1 MSEQIIGCVPDDE
14 KTQQP
19 QPEATEQEQQEHS
32 EHMEKMIKENEDFLR
47 HLHRRVY
54 VYRALHYAWIA
65 ISVLIGASAIGWAVM
80 GQWMYAACN
89 AAWVFVALMRA
100 NDQRILVNQV
110 DTSLKYID
118 SNITLRH
125 IVSHYQAMTTDYQT
139 QINIYKELKH
149 TYDELTSTQK
159 AQIAEQER
167 TINRL
172 LSILDMRKPNDNK
185 EE

>member
-19 QPEATEQEQQEHS
+19 QPEATEQEHS
-32 EHMEKMIKENEDFLR
+32 EKMIKENEDFLR

-65 ISVLIGASAIGWAVM
+65 ISVLIAASAIGWAVM

-89 AAWVFVALMRA
+89 AAWVVVALMRA
-100 NDQRILVNQV
+100 NDQRVLGNHV

-118 SNITLRH
+118 SNITLRR

-139 QINIYKELKH
+139 QVNLYKDIKH
-149 TYDELTSTQK
+149 TYDEFTSAQK
-159 AQIAEQER
+159 AQIAEQES

-172 LSILDMRKPNDNK
+172 LSILDMRKPKDNK

>member
-19 QPEATEQEQQEHS
+19 QPEATEQEQQEH
-32 EHMEKMIKENEDFLR
+32 MEKLIKENEEFLR
-47 HLHRRVY
+47 YLHRRVY

-89 AAWVFVALMRA
+89 AAWVFIALLRA
-100 NDQRILVNQV
+100 NDQRVLANHV

-118 SNITLRH
+118 SNITLRR
-125 IVSHYQAMTTDYQT
+125 IVSHYQAMTTGYQT
-139 QINIYKELKH
+139 QVNIYKELKH

-159 AQIAEQER
+159 AQIAEQES
-167 TINRL
+167 TINKL

>member
-1 MSEQIIGCVPDDE
+1 MSEQIIGHVPDDE

-19 QPEATEQEQQEHS
+19 QPEATEQEQQEH
-32 EHMEKMIKENEDFLR
+32 MEEMIKENDDFLR

-65 ISVLIGASAIGWAVM
+65 ISVFIGASAIGWAVM

-89 AAWVFVALMRA
+89 VAWVIIALLRA
-100 NDQRILVNQV
+100 NDQRVLGNHV

-118 SNITLRH
+118 SNITLRR
-125 IVSHYQAMTTDYQT
+125 IVSHYQAMTTGYQT
-139 QINIYKELKH
+139 QVNIYKELKH

-159 AQIAEQER
+159 AQIAEQES

>member
-1 MSEQIIGCVPDDE
+1 MSEQIIGHVPDDE
-14 KTQQP
+14 KTR

-32 EHMEKMIKENEDFLR
+32 EKMIKENEDFLR

-80 GQWMYAACN
+80 GQWIYAACN

-100 NDQRILVNQV
+100 NDQRVLGNQV

-118 SNITLRH
+118 SNITLRR

-139 QINIYKELKH
+139 QVNLYKDIKH
-149 TYDELTSTQK
+149 TCDELISTQK

-167 TINRL
+167 IINRL
-172 LSILDMRKPNDNK
+172 FSILEMRKPKDNK

>member
-19 QPEATEQEQQEHS
+19 QPEATEQEHS

-54 VYRALHYAWIA
+54 VYRALHYAWIV
-65 ISVLIGASAIGWAVM
+65 ISVLIAASAIGWAVM
-80 GQWMYAACN
+80 GQWIYAACN

-100 NDQRILVNQV
+100 NDQRVLGNQV

-118 SNITLRH
+118 SNITLRR

-139 QINIYKELKH
+139 QVNIYKELKQ
-149 TYDELTSTQK
+149 TCDELTSTQK

-172 LSILDMRKPNDNK
+172 LSILDMRKPNDKK
-185 EE
+185 EK

>member
-1 MSEQIIGCVPDDE
+1 MSEQIIGHVPDNE

-32 EHMEKMIKENEDFLR
+32 EHMEKMIKENEEFLR
-47 HLHRRVY
+47 YLHRRVY
-54 VYRALHYAWIA
+54 VYRTLHYVWIA
-65 ISVLIGASAIGWAVM
+65 ISMLIGASAIGLAVM

-89 AAWVFVALMRA
+89 ATWVFVALMRS
-100 NDQRILVNQV
+100 NDQRVLVNQV

-118 SNITLRH
+118 SNITLRR

-139 QINIYKELKH
+139 QVNIYKELKQ
-149 TYDELTSTQK
+149 TCDELISTQK
-159 AQIAEQER
+159 AQIAEQES

-172 LSILDMRKPNDNK
+172 LSILDMRKSNDNK
-185 EE
+185 KK

>member
-19 QPEATEQEQQEHS
+19 QPEETEQEHS
-32 EHMEKMIKENEDFLR
+32 EHMEKLIKENEEFLR
-47 HLHRRVY
+47 YLHRRVY

-89 AAWVFVALMRA
+89 AAWVFIALLRA
-100 NDQRILVNQV
+100 NDQRVLGNHV

-118 SNITLRH
+118 SNIMLRR
-125 IVSHYQAMTTDYQT
+125 IVSHYQAMTTGYQT
-139 QINIYKELKH
+139 QVNIYKELKH

-159 AQIAEQER
+159 AQIAEQES

>member
-1 MSEQIIGCVPDDE
+1 MSEQIIGHVPDDE

-54 VYRALHYAWIA
+54 VYRAMHYAWIV
-65 ISVLIGASAIGWAVM
+65 ISVFIGASAIGWAVM

-89 AAWVFVALMRA
+89 AAWVFIALMRV
-100 NDQRILVNQV
+100 NDQRVLVNQV

-118 SNITLRH
+118 SNITLRRL
-125 IVSHYQAMTTDYQT
+125 VSHYQAMTTDYQT
-139 QINIYKELKH
+139 QVNIYKELKH

-159 AQIAEQER
+159 AYIAEQESI
-167 TINRL
+167 INRM
-172 LSILDMRKPNDNK
+172 LSIHDMRKPNDNK
-185 EE
+185 KK

>member
-1 MSEQIIGCVPDDE
+1 MSEQIIGHVPDDE

-19 QPEATEQEQQEHS
+19 QPETTEQEQQEHS
-32 EHMEKMIKENEDFLR
+32 EKMIKENEDFLR

-65 ISVLIGASAIGWAVM
+65 IIVLIGACAIGWAVM
-80 GQWMYAACN
+80 GRWIYAACN

-100 NDQRILVNQV
+100 NDQRVLGNQV

-118 SNITLRH
+118 SNITLRR
-125 IVSHYQAMTTDYQT
+125 IVNHYQAMTTDYQT
-139 QINIYKELKH
+139 QVNIYKDLKH

-172 LSILDMRKPNDNK
+172 LSILDMRKPNENK

>member
-1 MSEQIIGCVPDDE
+1 MSEQIIGHVPDDE

-19 QPEATEQEQQEHS
+19 QPETTEQEQQEHS
-32 EHMEKMIKENEDFLR
+32 EKMIKENEDFLR

-65 ISVLIGASAIGWAVM
+65 IIVLIGACAIGWAVM
-80 GQWMYAACN
+80 GRWMYAACN

-100 NDQRILVNQV
+100 NDQRVLGNQV

-118 SNITLRH
+118 SNITLRR
-125 IVSHYQAMTTDYQT
+125 IVNHYQAMTTDYQT
-139 QINIYKELKH
+139 QVNIYKDLKH

-172 LSILDMRKPNDNK
+172 LSILDMRKPNENK